1 MQMDID
7 KQMLEVELRTTK
19 ENLQRAKQR
28 IKDMRSKLGTSENSR
43 IEMKVEMERMER
55 HLKRMTSQES
65 MKRQSLESAT
75 KDIELQALR
84 RSNGRLKRR
93 VTQLEEM
100 NTSSRW
106 RSGSFSLSRSSFP
119 LTPTVPAGS
128 FDYDS
133 GCWSSISPS
142 NSVESL
148 ETTDSNFDDASST
161 YSGMASTAGSHYTT
175 GLYSQLEQLR
185 GEISEARQKEREA
198 RQELQKLEQES
209 KRKVQ
214 DLTLDVRA
222 GQAENQ
228 SILFKTQALENHSKE
243 LQAAMDDCRCE
254 DLEERLEEL
263 SFQCS
268 DLQEERDAAE
278 ARARELQERLT
289 AVNVPEG
296 VDCET
301 QTEAHP
307 PSTPSSS
314 PSSSPSTIAGRFV
327 EKDAEL
333 KQFKAEN
340 RRLRLQLQVKE
351 EDGRH
356 VREEKAQENR
366 RAGILD
372 DYWTGSTISL
382 ATSNGTHND
391 KVRHVDRKQARY
403 QGGAVWSRGS
413 PQIPCI
419 HAMTFEP
426 SIKIVYESMGL
437 TCISLVCHAFGC
449 TCMPMFRCTIES
461 SAI

>member
-1 MQMDID
+1 MQVDID

-19 ENLQRAKQR
+19 ETLQRAKQR

-55 HLKRMTSQES
+55 QLKRMTSQES
-65 MKRQSLESAT
+65 MRRQSLESAT

-93 VTQLEEM
+93 ITQLEEM
-100 NTSSRW
+100 NTASRW

-185 GEISEARQKEREA
+185 GEVSEARQKEREA

-228 SILFKTQALENHSKE
+228 SILFKTQALESHSKE
-243 LQAAMDDCRCE
+243 LQAALDNCRCE
-254 DLEERLEEL
+254 DLEEMLEQL
-263 SFQCS
+263 GFQCS

-278 ARARELQERLT
+278 ARTRELQERLA
-289 AVNVPEG
+289 AVNVPKGG

-301 QTEAHP
+301 QTEPHP

-314 PSSSPSTIAGRFV
+314 PSSSPPTTSVGRFV

-351 EDGRH
+351 EDERH
-356 VREEKAQENR
+356 IREERAQENR
-366 RAGILD
+366 RTSILD
-372 DYWTGSTISL
+372 NCWTGSTVSL
-382 ATSNGTHND
+382 ATSNSSNND
-391 KVRHVDRKQARY
+391 KVRR
-403 QGGAVWSRGS
+403 VWTGN
-413 PQIPCI
+413 
-419 HAMTFEP
+419 
-426 SIKIVYESMGL
+426 GL
-437 TCISLVCHAFGC
+437 
-449 TCMPMFRCTIES
+449 
-461 SAI
+461 